1 MLVESCGPPW
11 LADRLCG
18 NASSACIGTMC
29 TMCAKPSAGIC
40 IAAAAHSVHC
50 RLLQE
55 CLIVCKALL
64 QLHALAAQVE
74 CPSVTPEVVL
84 KASGHVDR
92 FTDFMVT
99 DAVTHD
105 CHRADHLLEAA
116 LEARLADAKAPP
128 SAEER
133 EVRPG
138 CAINAQRC
146 RLRQCHQNPN
156 VNCFLLERSV
166 RHIVACWRLR

>member
-1 MLVESCGPPW
+1 MPCMLGESWTGLPGSHGDFVPMQVPRA
-11 LADRLCG
+11 LASCAPCAPNQVLAYVGLLLRTESTAE
-18 NASSACIGTMC
+18 NALAVSRTHASRG
-29 TMCAKPSAGIC
+29 
-40 IAAAAHSVHC
+40 
-50 RLLQE
+50 
-55 CLIVCKALL
+55 ALF
-64 QLHALAAQVE
+64 QLRALAAQVE

-116 LEARLADAKAPP
+116 LEARLGDAKAPP

-133 EVRPG
+133 EVRAC
-138 CAINAQRC
+138 CA
-146 RLRQCHQNPN
+146 
-156 VNCFLLERSV
+156 
-166 RHIVACWRLR
+166 

>member
-1 MLVESCGPPW
+1 M
-11 LADRLCG
+11 
-18 NASSACIGTMC
+18 
-29 TMCAKPSAGIC
+29 
-40 IAAAAHSVHC
+40 
-50 RLLQE
+50 
-55 CLIVCKALL
+55 
-64 QLHALAAQVE
+64 
-74 CPSVTPEVVL
+74 TPEVVL

-133 EVRPG
+133 EVRANARRSHSG
-138 CAINAQRC
+138 NAIIT
-146 RLRQCHQNPN
+146 HEF
-156 VNCFLLERSV
+156 VLL
-166 RHIVACWRLR
+166 H